1 MNPLKL
7 PQKYYA
13 SNQPLGDV
21 VVYTIALVGAL
32 GASSALIWAG
42 IEGRKGTSE
51 EVANR
56 QAITLGNLGLLAGSL
71 FAASRYL
78 KKAGIVY

>member
-1 MNPLKL
+1 MEM

-13 SNQPLGDV
+13 SNQPLADV

-32 GASSALIWAG
+32 GASAALIGAV
-42 IEGRKGTSE
+42 IEGRKGTPQA
-51 EVANR
+51 VANR
-56 QAITLGNLGLLAGSL
+56 QAITLGNIGLLAGSL
-71 FAASRYL
+71 FAASQYL